1 MKKLSLHIL
10 SVWRLNIL
18 KIKDFDLS
26 PEIWE
31 QKINQHIYGKNA
43 ERDRD
48 ILVQH
53 IIYGETYE
61 RLADEYGL
69 SVNGVKKIVYK
80 RYAKVLKHI

>member
-1 MKKLSLHIL
+1 M
-10 SVWRLNIL
+10 
-18 KIKDFDLS
+18 KIKDFDLP

-31 QKINQHIYGKNA
+31 EKINKHIYGKNA

-48 ILVQH
+48 ILIQH
-53 IIYGETYE
+53 IIYGETYDD
-61 RLADEYGL
+61 LAGEYRL